1 MSLLSAQLV
10 DRDFRSSATTFRSLP
25 RNVSLASLSSN
36 ANQSPPNHSSSMT
49 KLSRFVLA
57 KRRNSESNAIEIPS
71 TNAFDFDQVQSP
83 AASFLSFRSLRSL
96 NNQFGSAASL
106 DRFVSKAY
114 EEGDQLDEYTLKSE
128 IGSGAFSRVF
138 EAASADSTVAIKI
151 IRKPNLSPPPSPL
164 LNSLSQSM
172 ESLHIQR
179 HMSIPSLTLLQR
191 HMEGSLPKGPTID
204 ANQLN
209 SNASSPAVSAYF
221 HQQSQKLRSA
231 QKLMDK
237 ETRIW
242 ASLSHPHILQI
253 YDVMEVDDALCIVSE
268 LAKGGSLLDYLSVHG
283 RIYDE
288 SVARQ
293 LFRQLVEAVEY
304 MHSTAGIVHRDLKLE
319 NIMILDDW
327 KSFGGGVL
335 SGFIPTLKICDFGL
349 SDFIHGDL
357 QEADEEEDDDFNDN
371 DNENNINKNTPCS
384 PCSSNAS
391 FGVGSL
397 HYCSPEDLRGTVT
410 AQNGTTSDVWAL
422 GCILYAI
429 VTGGLPFND
438 CFLPRLQQSIL
449 NGTFDVERV
458 ERLMA
463 NSSTSNATTKSVSS
477 GYGSFASFSTT
488 SAAAST
494 TTISESSCT
503 LLLKGMFEVD
513 VSKRLSIREI
523 LDSDW
528 IKGV

>member
-1 MSLLSAQLV
+1 
-10 DRDFRSSATTFRSLP
+10 
-25 RNVSLASLSSN
+25 
-36 ANQSPPNHSSSMT
+36 MT

-57 KRRNSESNAIEIPS
+57 KRRNSEPTPIDIPS
-71 TNAFDFDQVQSP
+71 TNSLNSFQSP
-83 AASFLSFRSLRSL
+83 AASFLSL
-96 NNQFGSAASL
+96 NRFGSAASL
-106 DRFVSKAY
+106 DRFASKAY
-114 EEGDQLDEYTLKSE
+114 EEGDQLDEYTLTRE

-172 ESLHIQR
+172 ESLQIQR

-191 HMEGSLPKGPTID
+191 HMEGSLPKGATFD
-204 ANQLN
+204 AHQLN

-253 YDVMEVDDALCIVSE
+253 YDVMEGDDALCIVSE

-283 RIYDE
+283 RISDE

-319 NIMILDDW
+319 NIMILEDW
-327 KSFGGGVL
+327 KSLGGGVS
-335 SGFIPTLKICDFGL
+335 SGFVPTLKICDFGL

-357 QEADEEEDDDFNDN
+357 QEADEEDDDNDLI
-371 DNENNINKNTPCS
+371 DNENNNINNKNTPCS

-449 NGTFDVERV
+449 NGAFDVERV
-458 ERLMA
+458 ERLMG
-463 NSSTSNATTKSVSS
+463 NATSTATNSVSS
-477 GYGSFASFSTT
+477 GYGSFASFSTASASST
-488 SAAAST
+488 S
-494 TTISESSCT
+494 TISESPCT
-503 LLLKGMFEVD
+503 LLLKGIFEVD